1 MLELIKRIHRSK
13 PLSYAIEKELDEVLE
28 RASKTYSLV
37 IKNVKRDAN
46 NDIVI
51 PQRELS
57 ELLKIF
63 LNMRPDQ
70 FYDLSINDSI
80 ELTVHPTKHEA
91 PQADL
96 LFLLSQVLPA
106 LRVFHDSFRGEFT
119 DEPTDTELMA
129 VKVKHLIN
137 MIEKS
142 L

>member
-1 MLELIKRIHRSK
+1 MLELIKRIHTST
-13 PLSYAIEKELDEVLE
+13 PLNAGIKRELDEVLE
-28 RASKTYSLV
+28 RASKTHSLV
-37 IKNVKRDAN
+37 IKNVKRDVN

-70 FYDLSINDSI
+70 FYDLHVGDVI
-80 ELTVHPTKHEA
+80 ELTIHPTKHET
-91 PQADL
+91 PQAS
-96 LFLLSQVLPA
+96 LLSLLAQVLPA
-106 LRVFHDSFRGEFT
+106 LRVFHDSFKGEFT
-119 DEPTDTELMA
+119 DEPSDIELMA